1 MNALERRIDKIER
14 TAASRQFPSFQR
26 LISPGASASQEE
38 KDAHREAL
46 SGPGNFIVRVIVDP
60 HEPA

>member
-26 LISPGASASQEE
+26 LIEPGAGASQEE
-38 KDAHREAL
+38 MDAYRATL

-60 HEPA
+60 HERA